1 MMMTAFASMETVH
14 VAAYSHLLDT
24 IGMPESEYS
33 AFMKYKEMKDKYDYM
48 QGFNVNSKEDIAKTV
63 AVFSAFTE
71 GLQLFAIFAILLNFP
86 RFNKMKGMGQIVT
99 WSVRDETLHCNSMI
113 RLFRDFIKEEPQIWN
128 DKLKNEIYEACKT
141 IVHHEDAFIDLA
153 FQMGPMQG
161 LTAEEVKQYIR
172 FIGNRRLEQLGLN
185 PIYDVKKNPL
195 TWLDTMLNGVEHMN
209 FFEGRATEYSK
220 ASTKGTWGEVF
231 A

>member
-1 MMMTAFASMETVH
+1 MMMTAFAAMETVH

-71 GLQLFAIFAILLNFP
+71 GLQLFASFAILLNFP
-86 RFNKMKGMGQIVT
+86 RHNKMKGMGQIVT

-113 RLFRDFIKEEPQIWN
+113 RIFKEFIKENPEIWTL
-128 DKLKNEIYEACKT
+128 KLKKELYEACRI
-141 IVHHEDAFIDLA
+141 IVEHEDAFIDLA
-153 FQMGPMQG
+153 FEMGPMEG
-161 LTAEEVKQYIR
+161 LTAQEVKNYIR
-172 FIGNRRLEQLGLN
+172 FIANRRLIQLGLE
-185 PIYDVKKNPL
+185 PIYDIQKNPL
-195 TWLDTMLNGVEHMN
+195 TWLDTMLNAVEHMN

-220 ASTKGTWGEVF
+220 ASTQGTWAEAF
-231 A
+231 S

>member
-1 MMMTAFASMETVH
+1 
-14 VAAYSHLLDT
+14 
-24 IGMPESEYS
+24 
-33 AFMKYKEMKDKYDYM
+33 
-48 QGFNVNSKEDIAKTV
+48 
-63 AVFSAFTE
+63 
-71 GLQLFAIFAILLNFP
+71 
-86 RFNKMKGMGQIVT
+86 
-99 WSVRDETLHCNSMI
+99 MI

-161 LTAEEVKQYIR
+161 LTADEVKQYIR

-231 A
+231 LAK